1 MDINKDNI
9 DQLADLIRGLVA
21 DGTDGKI
28 TITINLES
36 LKDTESEKVEK
47 QSSSDKNVGNLTDGE
62 LSREEKQKMFNP
74 YAYEMYTLPRSDKEA
89 EHMKLNLILGIRKKD
104 IAISTAARWLVALV
118 KDPNACV
125 FAPKFLVED
134 GKVVNEIE
142 KRFASLTMPG
152 DEYARH
158 NARCRLRGLQQHCKH
173 YLGKELYLCLY

>member
-62 LSREEKQKMFNP
+62 LSP
-74 YAYEMYTLPRSDKEA
+74 DILP
-89 EHMKLNLILGIRKKD
+89 
-104 IAISTAARWLVALV
+104 
-118 KDPNACV
+118 
-125 FAPKFLVED
+125 
-134 GKVVNEIE
+134 
-142 KRFASLTMPG
+142 SLKAWG
-152 DEYARH
+152 S
-158 NARCRLRGLQQHCKH
+158 
-173 YLGKELYLCLY
+173 